1 MDFDFNDTENQ
12 ADVTMILN
20 DHDVLGDD
28 PTKHRW
34 RATWEREYNTTMP
47 IGIRL
52 TAYPVVSLTEYGA
65 WIDPDGYFHRGEWEF
80 YGLPVKH
87 PRKRLVMNG
96 SGSSWAKLTKD
107 EALSSLAYRLK
118 RWAQKTR
125 REMNAVERAIAVA
138 DLLLPDYQRHIKE
151 AKRYM

>member
-1 MDFDFNDTENQ
+1 MTFFFDDEVRTESPI
-12 ADVTMILN
+12 ILN
-20 DHDVLGDD
+20 DHDVLQDD
-28 PTKHRW
+28 PNKHRW

-52 TAYPVVSLTEYGA
+52 TAYPVISLTEYGA

-80 YGLPVKH
+80 YGKPLLH

-96 SGSSWAKLTKD
+96 SGSSWAKLTRE

-125 REMNAVERAIAVA
+125 REMNAVERAVAVA
-138 DLLLPDYQRHIKE
+138 ETLLSSNKRHIEE
-151 AKRYM
+151 AKRYL

>member
-1 MDFDFNDTENQ
+1 MEIINEHPQ
-12 ADVTMILN
+12 
-20 DHDVLGDD
+20 LGDD

-34 RATWEREYNTTMP
+34 RAQWDRDYDTMP
-47 IGIRL
+47 VGIRL
-52 TAYPVVSLTEYGA
+52 TAYPVIALTEMGA
-65 WIDPDGYFHRGEWEF
+65 WIDPDGYFHRGEWHFFGEP
-80 YGLPVKH
+80 LRH

-96 SGSSWAKLTKD
+96 SGASWAKLTKE

-138 DLLLPDYQRHIKE
+138 DSLLPHCSSHIE
-151 AKRYM
+151 DAKRFL